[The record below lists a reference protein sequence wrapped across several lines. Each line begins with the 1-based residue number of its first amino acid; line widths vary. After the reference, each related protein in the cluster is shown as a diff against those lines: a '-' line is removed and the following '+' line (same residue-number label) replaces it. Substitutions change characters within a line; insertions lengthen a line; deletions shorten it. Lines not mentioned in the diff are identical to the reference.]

1 MPAPVSLALD
11 RRWVFFGLAG
21 LTLLMFS
28 IDNTIVAVALPTL
41 ITDLHTNLVWAG
53 WTLTAYALTQ
63 TVMMPLVGKLAE
75 QFGQM
80 RVFLICVFV
89 FTLGSLLCGLAPN
102 VYVLIA
108 CRVMQA
114 LGGGGFL
121 PSCTGIVAEQFP
133 ETRSRMIGLFA
144 SIFPIGGIL
153 GPNLGGAIIENF
165 GWREIFLI
173 NVPIGIVVV
182 AVLLRQARTAGQT
195 AALTATTGAVAAPT
209 RRSARR
215 SIDIVGTLLFAT
227 MVVGFLAALTL
238 LGDDPALITAPLF
251 WGMVIGSTVL
261 LALFVWHERRVANP
275 VLDLSLVTR
284 HPFGVV
290 NLYNLMTGAV
300 TMGFFSFVP
309 YYVTVQYGMG
319 PLESGAILTPRSLV
333 MIVVSTSTSFF
344 LLRLGYRLP
353 MLAGIGCVIGT
364 LLLLGSGLSGVSFG
378 PVQIGT
384 IGLLLFYMTLSGLGM
399 GMLVPSSNNA
409 GLDLLPERAAVIS
422 GIRGLFRSTGGVVGT
437 AIIVLWLELSPDKA
451 AGMRTIFTA
460 LGVLMLLT
468 MPLVFLIPDSARDRR
483 RAAALDE
490 AAQAKKLAAE
500 KSPPAGLPGER
511 PATQQPAR

>member
-1 MPAPVSLALD
+1 VLGVAAPTLD
-11 RRWVFFGLAG
+11 RRWIFFGLAG

-28 IDNTIVAVALPTL
+28 IDSTIVAVALPTL
-41 ITDLHTNLVWAG
+41 ISDLHTTLVWAG

-80 RVFLICVFV
+80 RVFLVCVFV

-108 CRVMQA
+108 CRVLQA

-133 ETRSRMIGLFA
+133 ETRSRMVGLFA

-153 GPNLGGAIIENF
+153 GPNLGGAIIEQF

-173 NVPIGIVVV
+173 NVPIGILVV
-182 AVLLRQARTAGQT
+182 AMLARQTRAPAKVVPAANPPRRVTSRNIDILGT
-195 AALTATTGAVAAPT
+195 GLFALT
-209 RRSARR
+209 
-215 SIDIVGTLLFAT
+215 
-227 MVVGFLAALTL
+227 VVGLLMGLTL
-238 LGDDPALITAPLF
+238 LGDDPALIRSPLF
-251 WGMVIGSTVL
+251 WLMIGGSAVT
-261 LALFVWHERRVANP
+261 LAVFIWHERRVANP
-275 VLDLSLVTR
+275 VLDMGLVTR

-290 NLYNLMTGAV
+290 NLYNLLTGAC

-309 YYVTVQYGMG
+309 YYVAIQYGMG

-344 LLRLGYRLP
+344 LLKLGYRLP
-353 MLAGIGCVIGT
+353 MLAGIACVIAT
-364 LLLLGSGLSGVSFG
+364 LLLLGQGLDHVTLG
-378 PVQIGT
+378 PITVGT
-384 IGLLLFYMTLSGLGM
+384 LGLLLFAMALSGLGM

-409 GLDLLPERAAVIS
+409 GLDLLPHRAAVIS

-437 AIIVLWLELSPDKA
+437 AVIVLWLELSPDKA
-451 AGMRTIFTA
+451 AGMRTIFTV
-460 LGVLMLLT
+460 LGLLMLAT
-468 MPLVFLIPDSARDRR
+468 TPLVLLIPDAARERR
-483 RAAALDE
+483 LAAARASQPE
-490 AAQAKKLAAE
+490 SAAA
-500 KSPPAGLPGER
+500 PPAPVPVPAVSAMSTSGGATAMSPSER
-511 PATQQPAR
+511 